1 MIKTSLFLQ
10 SLLKIEHN
18 INKIIKETDKKR
30 QDIKIIGVTKKQPI
44 ECWSLALQNNIKIIG
59 ESTVQETEKKIQTFN
74 KREEIELHLIGHLQ
88 TNKVKKAVLLFD
100 IIQTVDSIKLLEKID
115 QEAKQKNKCQHIYLQ
130 VNTGKDPNKFGFTTE
145 SIIDAAK
152 KTTKLKNIYLNGVM
166 TIPPAHLSYKKIK
179 SIYKE
184 TRQIRDYIKNRIEK
198 NCINLSMGMSSDYK
212 IAVEEGATH
221 IRIGKELFG
230 NRIK

>member
-1 MIKTSLFLQ
+1 MIEKALFLQ

-30 QDIKIIGVTKKQPI
+30 QDIKIIGVTKKQPA

-59 ESTVQETEKKIQTFN
+59 ESTIQETEKKIQTFKQRQN
-74 KREEIELHLIGHLQ
+74 IELHLIGHLQ

-115 QEAKQKNKCQHIYLQ
+115 LVAKQNNKCQHIYLQ
-130 VNTGKDPNKFGFTTE
+130 VNTGNDPNKFGFTTE
-145 SIIDAAK
+145 SIINAAK
-152 KTTKLKNIYLNGVM
+152 KTKKLKNIYLNGIM
-166 TIPPAHLSYKKIK
+166 TIPPAHISSKKLK
-179 SIYKE
+179 SIYKD
-184 TRQIRDYIKNRIEK
+184 TRTIRDYIKNKIEK
-198 NCINLSMGMSSDYK
+198 NCIDLSMGMSNDYK

-221 IRIGKELFG
+221 VRIGTKLFG
-230 NRIK
+230 NRTK